1 MQKIIKDII
10 YAIFAAFILGF
21 IIGTF
26 FPNGITQQKN
36 NHKFMAW
43 ARSLGFGPPKFEYNN
58 NKEYITSLKK
68 CIDYINFD
76 LYPSEQINTELIIA
90 QSIVESDYGNSRFA
104 REGNNLFG
112 IRVWS
117 KDGILP
123 YHQSESINWR
133 IKTYKHKCDSV
144 ADYIN
149 LLNTKQV
156 YAEFRHVRKSS
167 WIQDPI
173 KLAKT
178 LNNFSTNKEYE
189 QKIVEVIHKMRENK

>member
-104 REGNNLFG
+104 REKVIIYLELEFG
-112 IRVWS
+112 VKMEYFLI
-117 KDGILP
+117 
-123 YHQSESINWR
+123 INQNQL
-133 IKTYKHKCDSV
+133 IGV
-144 ADYIN
+144 
-149 LLNTKQV
+149 
-156 YAEFRHVRKSS
+156 
-167 WIQDPI
+167 
-173 KLAKT
+173 
-178 LNNFSTNKEYE
+178 
-189 QKIVEVIHKMRENK
+189 